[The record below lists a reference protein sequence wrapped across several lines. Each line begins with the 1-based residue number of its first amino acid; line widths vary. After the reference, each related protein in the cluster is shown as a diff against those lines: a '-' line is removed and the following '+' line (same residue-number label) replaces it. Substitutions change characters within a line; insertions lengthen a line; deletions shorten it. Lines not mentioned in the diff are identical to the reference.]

1 MNTYRY
7 DIEQR
12 KAWVLDKWTR
22 MKTVRQIC
30 QEAFI
35 SRATLYNWLE
45 EFKDDKELLKKAE
58 HFRNPKPKKVVKS
71 SRPELISQVST
82 ESIEHYKMLVSAI
95 GGIDYDRV
103 FSKKIVA
110 VLIKRFTLS
119 VKQACA
125 IVGMDEEAYG
135 YKPRKPEVE
144 DYLVYEALVLK
155 VRENRT
161 IGFDELYEQ
170 VLNEHPDWTR
180 KQMKRVYRDGMIY
193 LERNRKKGGAVVSSI
208 EIDNVSLQENKI
220 VVPKKQL
227 VGGAWKLN
235 FIEIGDH
242 KYVLYLLNSE
252 DGSGLNAVEISDLS
266 LEVILNFL
274 NQCLLEHGQP
284 KKLVVFG
291 LPEFSARE
299 ITKWVWE
306 HKMALMTLS
315 LQKPENQ
322 MAFEEEQ
329 QKIKALFLS
338 KQSQS
343 VNEIIESLS

>member
-7 DIEQR
+7 NAEQR

-22 MKTVRQIC
+22 LKTVRQIC

-58 HFRNPKPKKVVKS
+58 HFRDPKPKKVVKS

-125 IVGMDEEAYG
+125 IVGMDEDTYG
-135 YKPRKPEVE
+135 YKPRKPEAE
-144 DYLVYEALVLK
+144 DYLVYEALVNK

-161 IGFDELYEQ
+161 IGFDELYEIEMQ
-170 VLNEHPDWTR
+170 EHPDWTR

-193 LERNRKKGGAVVSSI
+193 LERNRKKGGTIVSNTIVQNVSIEEEIKIVPKRQLVGGIWKLNFVSLDQNKHVLYLLNADDGTGLNAI
-208 EIDNVSLQENKI
+208 EIDNVSL
-220 VVPKKQL
+220 
-227 VGGAWKLN
+227 
-235 FIEIGDH
+235 D
-242 KYVLYLLNSE
+242 S
-252 DGSGLNAVEISDLS
+252 
-266 LEVILNFL
+266 ILNFL
-274 NQCLLEHGQP
+274 NQCLLQHGQP